1 MKIFGPTLLMI
12 AQYTTLIVSP
22 LVNLLVVRYL
32 GVSNF
37 GYYASAVAITSFFVL
52 LADFGLQQA
61 ILHLQAKGHSPSL
74 VKKGLILG
82 LVYTAV
88 AYGVTVLWFN
98 VFDYVALVK
107 ILGLLLGISYFRTII
122 LSILSAGLQVEG
134 KYTRIALWNLSISTS
149 QWVTT
154 LLVILVDG
162 GLYPL
167 ILLPLIIGL
176 FISLLMLVI
185 EGKHLKIFTTRDKG
199 TSYSDLARSSVGFG
213 LTGSMYQIYH
223 RSDSAILSAV
233 RSPYEVGQYTV
244 AFKIMEL
251 FFQFPGVLFNQILYP
266 KYFSWSKNNPDRLKF
281 YFVLMN
287 KVVFTVGVLANI
299 FILLFGKDVIGLI
312 FGESQGD
319 ASYYLF
325 IMSFSIPLFFIA
337 SSMGALLTTG
347 GYLRN
352 KIKIQSVV
360 AILNVA
366 FNILFVPIY
375 GAIAAALLV
384 NATNVILIIGYGLYI
399 YRYVYRGLSLRKKDY
414 LMVGIQL
421 GVLCIPL
428 FYEVIDS
435 PFFKSIECIV
445 AFLVIALSGFLW
457 INQQEKKE
465 IQGLIKL
472 K

>member
-61 ILHLQAKGHSPSL
+61 ILHLQGKGRAPSL
-74 VKKGLILG
+74 VKKGLLLG
-82 LVYTAV
+82 LAYTTV
-88 AYGVTVLWFN
+88 AYGITVLWFN

-107 ILGLLLGISYFRTII
+107 ILGLLLGIAYFRTII

-176 FISLLMLVI
+176 FIALLMLVI
-185 EGKHLKIFTTRDKG
+185 EGKHLRIFTTKDKE
-199 TSYSDLARSSVGFG
+199 TSYADLARSSVGFG

-223 RSDSAILSAV
+223 RSDAAILSAV

-244 AFKIMEL
+244 AFKIMDC
-251 FFQFPGVLFNQILYP
+251 FFSFPG
-266 KYFSWSKNNPDRLKF
+266 F
-281 YFVLMN
+281 Y
-287 KVVFTVGVLANI
+287 
-299 FILLFGKDVIGLI
+299 
-312 FGESQGD
+312 
-319 ASYYLF
+319 
-325 IMSFSIPLFFIA
+325 
-337 SSMGALLTTG
+337 
-347 GYLRN
+347 
-352 KIKIQSVV
+352 
-360 AILNVA
+360 
-366 FNILFVPIY
+366 
-375 GAIAAALLV
+375 
-384 NATNVILIIGYGLYI
+384 
-399 YRYVYRGLSLRKKDY
+399 
-414 LMVGIQL
+414 
-421 GVLCIPL
+421 
-428 FYEVIDS
+428 
-435 PFFKSIECIV
+435 
-445 AFLVIALSGFLW
+445 
-457 INQQEKKE
+457 
-465 IQGLIKL
+465 LIKFFTPNISL
-472 K
+472 GKRQPGFA